1 MEILESLSN
10 WLSSKDLSQKGEEIP
25 AAPSQSILTSI
36 LSSVDNIK
44 RVIKNNLTD
53 LVTDTDN
60 ALTKIADNMDK
71 EVFYKK
77 NLQDPAQEL
86 APGSRSI
93 VRAFRPI
100 NSKILPSTMAKVK
113 GNLRQYGEDPN
124 VNIPFLDKLS
134 NKEINKYGTTDFILD
149 KYLPST
155 NDVRALERVGPREV
169 RLADFLERDLGVYLL
184 KLDADIMAKKAK
196 NLETNPT
203 DFNKKAFNKAQ
214 DKLLNNLIHE
224 DVKIL
229 SLEDDIRAFRDQIKD
244 KAPIYTLQDYNV
256 SNMYFGDIPKALD
269 KLDELVSKSSYT
281 TEQLSKKSLQ
291 QLLGIAKEVE
301 KQAEA
306 DSEAILKYTK
316 ERTAS
321 LKETQGLPNDLVEL
335 RDKRD
340 FGAETYFLKHCV
352 GAGAADEITGEF
364 LPKWHPVT
372 GEDLIKGNKF
382 RNSADIYYGLMKNG
396 NARYFSYRPA
406 GIPKATIE
414 INKRGKIQQLYGV
427 NNTEVPTDIKEKIIK
442 GLSSFLPGLHYD

>member
-10 WLSSKDLSQKGEEIP
+10 WLSSKDLSQKDEEIP

-36 LSSVDNIK
+36 LSSVDNVK
-44 RVIKNNLTD
+44 RVSRKNLTD
-53 LVTDTDN
+53 LVSDPEN
-60 ALTKIADNMDK
+60 ALEKTADNMDK
-71 EVFYKK
+71 EVLSKK
-77 NLQDPAQEL
+77 NLQDPAQWL
-86 APGSRSI
+86 APGSGAI
-93 VRAFRPI
+93 VGAFRPVESKLLPSSLYKLRALLNKDVGKEDLI
-100 NSKILPSTMAKVK
+100 LSKIS
-113 GNLRQYGEDPN
+113 
-124 VNIPFLDKLS
+124 DKELS
-134 NKEINKYGTTDFILD
+134 KYGTTDFLLD

-155 NDVRALERVGPREV
+155 ITNYLSNISPHELKLEKFLRTTTMGYL
-169 RLADFLERDLGVYLL
+169 RLNAEDLAQAAKDKSANPPFMRIQENLLRDL
-184 KLDADIMAKKAK
+184 K
-196 NLETNPT
+196 
-203 DFNKKAFNKAQ
+203 
-214 DKLLNNLIHE
+214 IHNGNE
-224 DVKIL
+224 FSEEL
-229 SLEDDIRAFRDQIKD
+229 DIRAYRDQIKD
-244 KAPIYTLQDYNV
+244 NLPLYVFNSHWAGSKWD
-256 SNMYFGDIPKALD
+256 GDIPKAIDTL
-269 KLDELVSKSSYT
+269 KSLISKSSYT
-281 TEQLSKKSLQ
+281 PEQLSKKSLQ

-301 KQAEA
+301 KQAKA

-442 GLSSFLPGLHYD
+442 GLSSFLSDPHHDY